1 MSRIH
6 LEELESRLLL
16 TSLSTIAG
24 VPLFQSS
31 MTSADLSAQGGHVD
45 LASTAGGGGAMG
57 QARSPEMDSVVTG
70 TPGNSNP
77 GVWSNGPAGQ
87 IQVIVP
93 NTIFVVITDNS
104 EPIRWNSAEIVQPP
118 VTITFW
124 EGVGQNIDP
133 RVRSSDG
140 TQNNGYFNVI
150 PAPMAATTN
159 PGSGQFVSPGSAN
172 GINAA
177 PVEHTQTT
185 FALAGA
191 NPPLESGTMILT
203 TFPEFPTHL
212 AGYSAS
218 LSSFLSASIGV
229 GILYDSNGF
238 QLPSLFSF
246 LGSSPSSE
254 SARQSGTPAQ
264 GLSIPPSPSNGSATA
279 PFFSEPQALDQ
290 HTIIPKLFPPFEL
303 VPQSQGEASL
313 PPSNLSAFKA
323 GLRQFLAVLGPQS
336 QKAASLPTP
345 DLSVLEAGLLQFL
358 GELGEISSPLAVTG
372 GGAALRLWMFAAA
385 GAGAACAIAYRQQRR
400 FRRAFASDYPQLPGC
415 APDDLF

>member
-16 TSLSTIAG
+16 TSLSVIPGA
-24 VPLFQSS
+24 PLLQSS
-31 MTSADLSAQGGHVD
+31 MTSTELSAQGDYAG
-45 LASTAGGGGAMG
+45 LARTGGGSAGMG
-57 QARSPEMDSVVTG
+57 QVQSPEMNSFVPG
-70 TPGNSNP
+70 TPGNSDP
-77 GVWSNGPAGQ
+77 GVWSNGTAGSK
-87 IQVIVP
+87 QVIVQ
-93 NTIFVVITDNS
+93 NTVFVIITDNS
-104 EPIRWNSAEIVQPP
+104 EPIRWNSAETVQPP
-118 VTITFW
+118 VTIIFW
-124 EGVGQNIDP
+124 EGVGQTIDP
-133 RVRSSDG
+133 RVGSSDG
-140 TQNNGYFNVI
+140 TRNNGYFNVI
-150 PAPMAATTN
+150 PAPMTTMTN

-172 GINAA
+172 GISAA

-191 NPPLESGTMILT
+191 NPPLESVTM
-203 TFPEFPTHL
+203 TFIAPPEFPIHL

-238 QLPSLFSF
+238 QLNSLSSL
-246 LGSSPSSE
+246 LGYSLSAE
-254 SARQSGTPAQ
+254 SARLSGTPAQ
-264 GLSIPPSPSNGSATA
+264 GWLIPPSPSNGSAMA

-290 HTIIPKLFPPFEL
+290 HTIIPKLFAPFEL
-303 VPQSQGEASL
+303 VPQSQGESSL

-345 DLSVLEAGLLQFL
+345 DLSALEAGLLQFL
-358 GELGEISSPLAVTG
+358 GELGEISSPLVVTG
-372 GGAALRLWMFAAA
+372 DGAALRLWMFAAA

-400 FRRAFASDYPQLPGC
+400 FRRAFASNYLQLPGC